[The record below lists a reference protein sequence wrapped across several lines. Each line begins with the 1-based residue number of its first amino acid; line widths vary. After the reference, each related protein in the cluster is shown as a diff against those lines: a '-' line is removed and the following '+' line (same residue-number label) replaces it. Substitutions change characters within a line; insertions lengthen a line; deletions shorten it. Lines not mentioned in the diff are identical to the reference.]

1 MFCAYLKK
9 MILLQF
15 FNFTSQF
22 FMEINQSV
30 KTSLKMK
37 NNNFDLNMF
46 DQDPLLEKEHQF
58 FPHNLSNFLHFEY
71 FVHTATLKYIVDG
84 P

>member
-1 MFCAYLKK
+1 
-9 MILLQF
+9 
-15 FNFTSQF
+15 
-22 FMEINQSV
+22 MEINQSV

-58 FPHNLSNFLHFEY
+58 FPHNLSNFLHLEY